1 MKRIR
6 EMENEMAVKSA

>member
-6 EMENEMAVKSA
+6 ELPNE